1 MIRIVILL
9 MTLSSLIDLNLASP
23 ILLSKPNLTASDCTY
38 FSFNFWF
45 PILAMSTFLGFV
57 WGFYRHISP
66 FHGIYNIFCC
76 CCRHCYYC
84 SDDNEKND
92 DNKHDESEGEVENL
106 TDQNQKIIY
115 PEEFLDTL
123 SKLSD
128 VSQILKSLSKICSSI
143 IIIYYHFLFR
153 ILLPTYLC
161 LSILGLC
168 A

>member
-9 MTLSSLIDLNLASP
+9 LTLSSCLIDLNLASP

-45 PILAMSTFLGFV
+45 PILAVSTFLGFV

-76 CCRHCYYC
+76 CCRHCYC
-84 SDDNEKND
+84 SDDSEKNE
-92 DNKHDESEGEVENL
+92 DNKRDESEAEVENL

-128 VSQILKSLSKICSSI
+128 VSQILKSLSKICSI
-143 IIIYYHFLFR
+143 IIIYYHFLLR

>member
-9 MTLSSLIDLNLASP
+9 LTLSSCLIDLNLASP
-23 ILLSKPNLTASDCTY
+23 ILLSKPNWSASDCTY

-76 CCRHCYYC
+76 CCRHCYC
-84 SDDNEKND
+84 SDDSEKNA
-92 DNKHDESEGEVENL
+92 DNKYDESEAEVENL
-106 TDQNQKIIY
+106 TNQNQKIIY

-128 VSQILKSLSKICSSI
+128 VSQILKSLSKICSI
-143 IIIYYHFLFR
+143 IIINYHFLLR
-153 ILLPTYLC
+153 ILLPTYLY

>member
-9 MTLSSLIDLNLASP
+9 LTLSSSLIDLNLASP

-66 FHGIYNIFCC
+66 LHGIYNIFCC
-76 CCRHCYYC
+76 CCRHYCC
-84 SDDNEKND
+84 SDDSEKND
-92 DNKHDESEGEVENL
+92 DNKHDESEAEVENL

-128 VSQILKSLSKICSSI
+128 VSQIFKSLSKICSSI
-143 IIIYYHFLFR
+143 IYMSLYFR
-153 ILLPTYLC
+153 TLC
-161 LSILGLC
+161 LVFTLLQILIF
-168 A
+168 

>member
-9 MTLSSLIDLNLASP
+9 WTLSSCLIDLNLASP

-66 FHGIYNIFCC
+66 LHGIYNILCC
-76 CCRHCYYC
+76 CCRHCYC
-84 SDDNEKND
+84 SDDSEKND
-92 DNKHDESEGEVENL
+92 DNKHDESEAEVENL

-128 VSQILKSLSKICSSI
+128 VSQIFKSLSKICSSI
-143 IIIYYHFLFR
+143 IYI
-153 ILLPTYLC
+153 C

>member
-9 MTLSSLIDLNLASP
+9 LTLSSSLIDLNLASP
-23 ILLSKPNLTASDCTY
+23 ILLSKPNWSASDCTY

-76 CCRHCYYC
+76 CCRHCYC
-84 SDDNEKND
+84 SDDSEKND
-92 DNKHDESEGEVENL
+92 ESEAEVENL

-128 VSQILKSLSKICSSI
+128 VSQILKSLSKICSI
-143 IIIYYHFLFR
+143 IIIYYHFLLR